1 MSSRLHRPRARL
13 LACSLAA
20 LAIVATGRVRADA
33 RESGFQAT
41 PAFDRLLVNK
51 DVNGERWAMS
61 WDRAGGVVTGNV
73 FPVDGGAPKFVV
85 CRVLGSDAQGGLTAD
100 CKGADACI
108 SCPCGGGWTSL
119 GSVVLPSGF
128 FEDCDGS
135 GGAINASVLAACSGT
150 GLHGNAR
157 ATCDDTHLHLE
168 ATGVPDHAVM
178 VGIRHWNGQ
187 YVVAQP
193 YVGSNAFR
201 IPLHPTVPSSPTPT
215 SVGPLGV
222 AVNGVPIFNPFAQNG
237 VTDAVANGEMDV
249 CGGHAGRADD
259 YHYHA
264 APTCLMDDLP
274 PGNPVGFAFDG
285 FAIHGFTDPDGS
297 TPSGVDE
304 CNGHVDARGEYH
316 YNTVPGFP
324 YMLGCF
330 HGTFDPS
337 LVPHTTGREP
347 PPGTP
352 VVGTITNYF
361 EDAGGCLHVVLDD
374 ATDVPYCPPGSNPGA
389 TTRFQVE
396 AWADNWFA
404 MYSAGSLVLE
414 DSVPITTER
423 SFNAETGFFE
433 ATYPLELAFVLK
445 DFKQDDTGL
454 EYIGTPQQQMGDGGF
469 VAQITDLSTGSVV
482 AVSNSDWKCKVI
494 HRAPLDPSCEKDPN
508 PGATC
513 LWQSEPEPVGW
524 KDPAYDASGW
534 QDATEWSA
542 NAVGPK
548 DGYFTIAWDSRARFV
563 WTSDLERDN
572 TILCKVT
579 IEAP

>member
-1 MSSRLHRPRARL
+1 MQTRGSSTCWRGALV
-13 LACSLAA
+13 LALTTFF
-20 LAIVATGRVRADA
+20 VVRAPAAPSAVA

-41 PAFDRLLVNK
+41 VARDRALVSK
-51 DVNGERWAMS
+51 DVNGARWAMS
-61 WDRAGGVVTGNV
+61 YDRTSGVVTGNV
-73 FPVDGGAPKFVV
+73 FPTDGGAPKFVV
-85 CRVLGSDAQGGLTAD
+85 CRVLSSDAQGGLAAD
-100 CKGADACI
+100 CKGADACTT
-108 SCPCGGGWTSL
+108 CPCATGWTNL
-119 GSVVLPSGF
+119 GTVTLPAGF
-128 FEDCDGS
+128 FELCEVAT
-135 GGAINASVLAACSGT
+135 GGENATVLAACSGA
-150 GLHGNAR
+150 GLHGDAR
-157 ATCDDTHLHLE
+157 ATCDDRYLHLE
-168 ATGVPDHAVM
+168 SSGVPDHEVM

-193 YVGSNAFR
+193 YTGSNAFR

-285 FAIHGFTDPDGS
+285 YAIHGFTDPDGS

-330 HGTFDPS
+330 HGAFDPS

-352 VVGTITNYF
+352 NTGTITDYF
-361 EDAGGCLHVVLDD
+361 EDSGGCLHVVFDD
-374 ATDVPYCPPGSNPGA
+374 GTDVPYCPPGSNPGTA
-389 TTRFQVE
+389 SRFKVE

-404 MYSAGSLVLE
+404 MYLEGALVLE

-433 ATYPLELAFVLK
+433 GNYPLELAFVLK
-445 DFKQDDTGL
+445 DFKQNETGL
-454 EYIGTPQQQMGDGGF
+454 EYIGTPLQQMGDGGF
-469 VAQITDLSTGSVV
+469 VAQVTDLSTGTVV
-482 AVSNSDWKCKVI
+482 GVSNGNWKCKVI
-494 HRAPLDPSCEKDPN
+494 QRAPLDPSCEKDPD
-508 PGATC
+508 PAATC
-513 LWQSEPEPVGW
+513 LHQAEPE
-524 KDPAYDASGW
+524 
-534 QDATEWSA
+534 
-542 NAVGPK
+542 
-548 DGYFTIAWDSRARFV
+548 
-563 WTSDLERDN
+563 TS
-572 TILCKVT
+572 
-579 IEAP
+579 